1 MPSHRWTIRVR
12 RRSRSGAPGCR
23 APATAYLLAGGR
35 QVTSH
40 VVGRRST
47 LTAVLQRGIVTVIS
61 TAAERRTRSTR
72 RCLIVEGVDPMK
84 AYRTL
89 WLSTCGLVGAFGTA
103 VAVEASPVALSVL
116 IVAYGVIGSLLTF
129 CLVGEFWELGTGGR
143 LRLLARGALVAGTS
157 AGAFIGYATLLG
169 PGVLLLAAA
178 TLASSPYAVTTSH
191 RWLRSVRTPSAARL
205 GAVTRRTA
213 VQTVAGQLPRRRTR
227 LVSTPADRGSRA
239 ATDVPRRAR
248 ASERDRF
255 LGMAGR
261 CSWRGR
267 QSAAVPHRE
276 PRRCP
281 GLRLGRAD
289 SRTGLGPDRELGRR
303 WRRGRSAQLSPR
315 SPRRLR
321 AGRWRRWCRRSALRD
336 QGE

>member
-1 MPSHRWTIRVR
+1 
-12 RRSRSGAPGCR
+12 
-23 APATAYLLAGGR
+23 
-35 QVTSH
+35 VTSH

-47 LTAVLQRGIVTVIS
+47 LTAALQRGIVTVIS

-191 RWLRSVRTPSAARL
+191 RWLRSVRTPSAAQL
-205 GAVTRRTA
+205 GAVTRA
-213 VQTVAGQLPRRRTR
+213 LAYASPDSVQFLPPPELRDLSDEQLCRRWQASYRAAG
-227 LVSTPADRGSRA
+227 RGSSA
-239 ATDVPRRAR
+239 PQ
-248 ASERDRF
+248 
-255 LGMAGR
+255 LI
-261 CSWRGR
+261 
-267 QSAAVPHRE
+267 AAVAQRQMYLDELEHRNAAGFSAWLAAA
-276 PRRCP
+276 P
-281 GLRLGRAD
+281 GEAD
-289 SRTGLGPDRELGRR
+289 NPLPYLTGNHVAAPAFDWDELT
-303 WRRGRSAQLSPR
+303 RGQ
-315 SPRRLR
+315 
-321 AGRWRRWCRRSALRD
+321 D
-336 QGE
+336 